1 MTNNASAFD
10 TLQAARD
17 LKAAGIESEQAEA
30 LASKRGE
37 AADTGR
43 ADLVTKADLTAA
55 IAALE
60 TRLTNR
66 LYAAVFAA
74 AGIAAGIVIAAI
86 KLL

>member
-17 LKAAGIESEQAEA
+17 LKAAGIESDQAEA
-30 LASKRGE
+30 IASKMGE
-37 AADTGR
+37 AADPGR
-43 ADLVTKADLTAA
+43 ADLLTKADLTAA

-60 TRLTNR
+60 TRITNP
-66 LYAAVFAA
+66 LYATVFA
-74 AGIAAGIVIAAI
+74 AAGIVIAAI

>member
-10 TLQAARD
+10 TLRAAPD
-17 LKAAGIESEQAEA
+17 LKAAGIKNAQAEA
-30 LASKRGE
+30 IASKMGKV
-37 AADTGR
+37 ADSGR
-43 ADLVTKADLTAA
+43 ANLVTKADLTAA

-60 TRLTNR
+60 TRITNR

-74 AGIAAGIVIAAI
+74 AGIVIAAI

>member
-17 LKAAGIESEQAEA
+17 LKAAGIESDQAEA
-30 LASKRGE
+30 IASKMGE
-37 AADTGR
+37 AADTGW

-60 TRLTNR
+60 TPITNR

-74 AGIAAGIVIAAI
+74 AGIVIAAI

>member
-17 LKAAGIESEQAEA
+17 LKAAGLESDQAEA
-30 LASKRGE
+30 IASKMGE

-60 TRLTNR
+60 TRITNR
-66 LYAAVFAA
+66 LYAAVFV
-74 AGIAAGIVIAAI
+74 AAGIVIAAI

>member
-17 LKAAGIESEQAEA
+17 LKAAGIESDQAEA
-30 LASKRGE
+30 IASKMGE

-55 IAALE
+55 IAALG

-74 AGIAAGIVIAAI
+74 AGIVIAAI
-86 KLL
+86 KPL